1 MTLLD
6 LLPFAAVALAA
17 WLLLFRPAKG
27 RRDAQAA
34 LVAALAP
41 GARIMTTAGVFGT
54 VRAVDSER
62 MELEIAPGVV
72 IEMVPQAVGRLV
84 DEPGAAVPNDAAGLA
99 DQSDQSVE
107 PASDEAAPAQADGNP
122 EAHRG

>member
-1 MTLLD
+1 MTLLE

-17 WLLLFRPAKG
+17 WLLLFRPAKA

-54 VRAVDSER
+54 VRAVDDDR

-72 IEMVPQAVGRLV
+72 IEMVPQAVGRIV
-84 DEPGAAVPNDAAGLA
+84 REPGAEAVDDLA
-99 DQSDQSVE
+99 DQSD
-107 PASDEAAPAQADGNP
+107 EAAPEPADQNP
-122 EAHRG
+122 EADRG

>member
-1 MTLLD
+1 MTLLE

-17 WLLLFRPAKG
+17 WLLLFRPAKA
-27 RRDAQAA
+27 RHDAQAA

-54 VRAVDSER
+54 VRAVDGDR

-72 IEMVPQAVGRLV
+72 IEMVPQAVGRIV
-84 DEPGAAVPNDAAGLA
+84 GEPGAEVSDVAA
-99 DQSDQSVE
+99 DQS
-107 PASDEAAPAQADGNP
+107 PAATSAPADGSP
-122 EAHRG
+122 EVDRG

>member
-1 MTLLD
+1 MTLLE

-17 WLLLFRPAKG
+17 WLLLFRPAKA

-54 VRAVDSER
+54 VRAVDDDR

-72 IEMVPQAVGRLV
+72 IEMVPQAVGRIV
-84 DEPGAAVPNDAAGLA
+84 DEPGVGGAGAAEAA
-99 DQSDQSVE
+99 DQ
-107 PASDEAAPAQADGNP
+107 SDEAAPAPADRNP
-122 EAHRG
+122 EADRG

>member
-1 MTLLD
+1 MTLLE

-17 WLLLFRPAKG
+17 WLLLFRPAKA

-41 GARIMTTAGVFGT
+41 GVRIMTTAGVFGT
-54 VRAVDSER
+54 VRAVDDDR

-72 IEMVPQAVGRLV
+72 IEMVPQAVGRIV
-84 DEPGAAVPNDAAGLA
+84 QEPGAEASRGADDAT
-99 DQSDQSVE
+99 DQSD
-107 PASDEAAPAQADGNP
+107 AAAPSSADGNP
-122 EAHRG
+122 EVDRG